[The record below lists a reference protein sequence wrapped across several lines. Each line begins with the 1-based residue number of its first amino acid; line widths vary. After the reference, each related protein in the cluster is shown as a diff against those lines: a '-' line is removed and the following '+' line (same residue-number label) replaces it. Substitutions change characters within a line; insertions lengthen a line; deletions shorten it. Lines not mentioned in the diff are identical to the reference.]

1 MSRDIQ
7 QHTEELRR
15 ERLASRNRT
24 NYPNYVGNTMK
35 RRERFNKDTSNMTSV
50 FSEMDSFFKT
60 ARMESSNAGYGHGGW
75 TVSKRVPSKPYQ
87 PNLRDSY
94 PRNQYTMM
102 PEYNGPKYYTG
113 HFLKYDYKDQ
123 PQKPAEVDTGRPVVF
138 KTQNIERVQTKKKY
152 GQNLKDESSIPL
164 HLCNDV
170 SSLLY
175 QRSLQPDTRARARL
189 ESRTSSELSELRST
203 VSRYPYALHQNVKN
217 DASVL
222 NPLNYNAKTQVWV
235 DTSYPTRKRHS
246 KRLDTASSFG
256 VTDRTVDLD
265 DKELRSGRI
274 RSAPE
279 WYSEFFPRQRVADA
293 LKFMGMPKTMNQ
305 TARTNDFVIN
315 FDGKR

>member
-1 MSRDIQ
+1 MSRAIQ

-15 ERLASRNRT
+15 ERLASRSQANHPK
-24 NYPNYVGNTMK
+24 YGGDPMK
-35 RRERFNKDTSNMTSV
+35 RGERFNKETTNMTSV

-60 ARMESSNAGYGHGGW
+60 ARMQSSNAGYQGGW

-87 PNLRDSY
+87 PNLRDTY

-123 PQKPAEVDTGRPVVF
+123 PPKPAEVDTSRPVVF
-138 KTQNIERVQTKKKY
+138 KTQTIERVQTKKKY
-152 GQNLKDESSIPL
+152 GHNLKGDSSVPL

-175 QRSLQPDTRARARL
+175 QRSLQPDARERAQL

-203 VSRYPYALHQNVKN
+203 VSRYPFALHQNVKN

-222 NPLNYNAKTQVWV
+222 NPLNYNAKTQTWV
-235 DTSYPTRKRHS
+235 DTSYPTRNRHRKRQ
-246 KRLDTASSFG
+246 DTASSFW

-293 LKFMGMPKTMNQ
+293 LKFMGKPKTMNQ
-305 TARTNDFVIN
+305 TARTSDFVIDFN
-315 FDGKR
+315 GKR